1 MSDSRCRWFTLVVLL
16 VALSARTLVAAP
28 AVATV
33 PDNIRRIVFLG
44 DSITYGG
51 GYVTAFAAYFATRHP
66 GRALEIINVGLSS
79 ETVSGLSEE
88 GHAKGAYPR
97 PDLHERLERV
107 LAATKP
113 DLVIACYGMNDG
125 IYLPL
130 DPERLRRYQDGL
142 KRLRAAVAAVGAR
155 IVHVTPAPYDDVR
168 GGKTGY
174 GAVLEHYAAWIM
186 AQRTAA
192 NWEVIDINGPMRA
205 VLAAQ
210 QKREPGFFLSKDG
223 VHPGDFGHWLMARE
237 ILRHFGARDLDG
249 VESAAAM
256 VAVHPRGSEV
266 LALVTRRQALLRDA
280 WLTATGHKRPGVR
293 AGLPMMEATAQARE
307 IDAMLAALR

>member
-1 MSDSRCRWFTLVVLL
+1 MSDSRGRWLSLVALL
-16 VALSARTLVAAP
+16 VALTTCAFAAAP
-28 AVATV
+28 AVADV
-33 PDNIRRIVFLG
+33 PPNIRRIVFLG

-51 GYVTAFAAYFATRHP
+51 GYVNAFAAYFATRHP
-66 GRALEIINVGLSS
+66 QRPLEIINVGLSS
-79 ETVSGLSEE
+79 ETVSGLSED
-88 GHAKGAYPR
+88 GHAQGKFPR
-97 PDLHERLERV
+97 PDLHERLARV

-130 DPERLRRYQDGL
+130 EAERFRRYQDGL
-142 KRLRAAVAAVGAR
+142 QRLRAAVAAIGAR

-192 NWEVIDINGPMRA
+192 NWEVIDVNGPLRR
-205 VLAAQ
+205 VLSAR
-210 QKREPGFFLSKDG
+210 QKQEPGFFLSRDG
-223 VHPGDFGHWLMARE
+223 VHPGDYGHWLMARE
-237 ILRHFGARDLDG
+237 ILRHFGARDLEG

-256 VAVHPRGSEV
+256 VAGHPQGAKLLE
-266 LALVTRRQALLRDA
+266 LVTQRQVLLRDA
-280 WLTATGHKRPGVR
+280 WLTATGHQRPGVR
-293 AGLPMMEATAQARE
+293 AGLPLPEAQAKARE
-307 IDAMLAALR
+307 IDGQLAALR

>member
-1 MSDSRCRWFTLVVLL
+1 MRVSLGRWLTLLALL
-16 VALSARTLVAAP
+16 VSLTAGALAAVP

-33 PDNIRRIVFLG
+33 PDNIRRIVFVG

-51 GYVTAFAAYFATRHP
+51 GYVNAFAAYFSTRHP

-88 GHAKGAYPR
+88 GHAKGAFPR
-97 PDLHERLERV
+97 PDLHERLDRV

-168 GGKTGY
+168 GGKAGY
-174 GAVLEHYAAWIM
+174 GAVLEHYAAWVM

-192 NWEVIDINGPMRA
+192 KWEVIDINGPMRT
-205 VLAAQ
+205 VLAAR
-210 QKREPGFFLSKDG
+210 QKLETGFFLSKDG
-223 VHPGDFGHWLMARE
+223 VHPGDYGHWLMARE
-237 ILRHFGARDLDG
+237 ILQHFGARDLEG

-256 VAVHPRGSEV
+256 VANHPRGSEI
-266 LALVTRRQALLRDA
+266 LELVTRRQVLMRDA
-280 WLTATGHKRPGVR
+280 WLTATGHQRPGVR
-293 AGLPMMEATAQARE
+293 AGLPMTQAEAQARE
-307 IDAMLAALR
+307 IDAKLAGLR

>member
-1 MSDSRCRWFTLVVLL
+1 MRESPCRWLTLVALL
-16 VALSARTLVAAP
+16 VALTTGALAAVP

-33 PDNIRRIVFLG
+33 PDNIRRIVFVG
-44 DSITYGG
+44 DSITFGG
-51 GYVTAFAAYFATRHP
+51 GYVNAFAAYFATRHP

-88 GHAKGAYPR
+88 GHAKGAFPR
-97 PDLHERLERV
+97 PDLHERLDRV

-192 NWEVIDINGPMRA
+192 QWEVVDINGPLGA
-205 VLAAQ
+205 VLAAR
-210 QKREPGFFLSKDG
+210 QKQEPGFFLSKDG
-223 VHPGDFGHWLMARE
+223 VHPGDYGHWLMARE
-237 ILRHFGARDLDG
+237 ILRHFGARDLEG
-249 VESAAAM
+249 IESAAAM
-256 VAVHPRGSEV
+256 TAGHPRGS
-266 LALVTRRQALLRDA
+266 
-280 WLTATGHKRPGVR
+280 
-293 AGLPMMEATAQARE
+293 
-307 IDAMLAALR
+307 